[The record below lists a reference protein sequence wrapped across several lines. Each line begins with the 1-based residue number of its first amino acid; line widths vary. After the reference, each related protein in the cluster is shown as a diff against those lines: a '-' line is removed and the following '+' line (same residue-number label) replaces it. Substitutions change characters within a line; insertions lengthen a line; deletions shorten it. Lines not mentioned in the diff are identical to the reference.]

1 MIVATLS
8 KLVRSGSSY
17 SQTYTTPILY
27 IPEETSTFSLTA
39 EGITIIG
46 DIQENNSA
54 VVDMI
59 LCDSGKSLRMVELV
73 EGVID

>member
-46 DIQENNSA
+46 DIRENISA
-54 VVDMI
+54 VVDMT

>member
-1 MIVATLS
+1 MVVATLS

-46 DIQENNSA
+46 DIQENNSS
-54 VVDMI
+54 VVDMT

>member
-46 DIQENNSA
+46 DIQENNSS
-54 VVDMI
+54 VVDMT

>member
-39 EGITIIG
+39 EGVTIIG
-46 DIQENNSA
+46 DIQEDNSA
-54 VVDMI
+54 VVDMT

>member
-46 DIQENNSA
+46 DIQENNSV
-54 VVDMI
+54 VVDMT
-59 LCDSGKSLRMVELV
+59 LCNSGKSLRMVELV